1 MILTQ
6 EILEILK
13 QYTSV
18 ITSMDTKKE
27 LQAKTLNRKEITEYL
42 NAKYG
47 EEITY
52 RRVIRSLN
60 HLLESE
66 ALLPSSQQ
74 MIGIIGAKKRH
85 RYYYK
90 NSISDVELK
99 YLIDCVMHSKIFRKE
114 QASSLAKRLQSLS
127 NRNAVK
133 LTPYVNDSFGEQR
146 FFLTHN
152 VLENVM
158 KIQEAIDKRQ
168 YIAYDWHVYESDGKQ
183 IVLREM
189 GRKII
194 KPYFLLLNDH
204 RYFTFGRHKDM
215 NEIYTHSVDLMD
227 NIELI
232 SPRDVQ
238 DKGKDPV
245 ARINRGKY
253 ILNHPYMMG
262 GEVNRY
268 RLRVQREYFSRLVDS
283 FSHEIEIIPGTLTD
297 TEVEV
302 YIKSSK
308 LGLRYWLLQHYQ
320 VAELIEC
327 KDQELLDDLSEAVEK
342 LYKRYHLKA

>member
-1 MILTQ
+1 M
-6 EILEILK
+6 
-13 QYTSV
+13 
-18 ITSMDTKKE
+18 
-27 LQAKTLNRKEITEYL
+27 
-42 NAKYG
+42 
-47 EEITY
+47 
-52 RRVIRSLN
+52 
-60 HLLESE
+60 
-66 ALLPSSQQ
+66 
-74 MIGIIGAKKRH
+74 
-85 RYYYK
+85 
-90 NSISDVELK
+90 
-99 YLIDCVMHSKIFRKE
+99 
-114 QASSLAKRLQSLS
+114 
-127 NRNAVK
+127 K

-168 YIAYDWHVYESDGKQ
+168 YIAYDWHVYESDGKH

-204 RYFTFGRHKDM
+204 RYFVFGRHKDM
-215 NEIYTHSVDLMD
+215 DEIYTHSVDLMD

-253 ILNHPYMMG
+253 ILNHPYMMA
-262 GEVNRY
+262 GEVKRY
-268 RLRVQREYFSRLVDS
+268 RLKVQREYFSRLVDS

-302 YIKSSK
+302 YVQSSR
-308 LGLRYWLLQHYQ
+308 LGLRYWLLQHY
-320 VAELIEC
+320 
-327 KDQELLDDLSEAVEK
+327 K
-342 LYKRYHLKA
+342 